1 MCWVS
6 HRPQF
11 RRRCPNQ
18 LGITTHSK
26 CHGPAKERHQ
36 RNPEERTQQQPCLG
50 WCRHS
55 SHRDSP
61 CPSSKRETA
70 VNQAKKGEK
79 LCRTNTS
86 KEEKRTGST
95 HGAQLHPISRTWRL
109 LQAQMQVGT
118 AAGQQRRQKQRA
130 RMGTSSSDQSVASVR
145 QGLEEQVKV
154 SPKEREDFQMLRQVQ
169 SYVWKGWRSSYKGH
183 SQRWIYREGDK
194 SKLGGH
200 VNATRSWK
208 GQERRPMRT
217 IKRIFQTQFFGP
229 RLPQLASTISAKSM
243 CSVVVHPVLKFCE
256 SMICQS

>member
-130 RMGTSSSDQSVASVR
+130 RMGTSSSDQSVCQARPGRTSEGVPKGKGGLPNAQASAELCVERVEELIQRTLTKMNLQRGR
-145 QGLEEQVKV
+145 QE
-154 SPKEREDFQMLRQVQ
+154 
-169 SYVWKGWRSSYKGH
+169 
-183 SQRWIYREGDK
+183 
-194 SKLGGH
+194 
-200 VNATRSWK
+200 
-208 GQERRPMRT
+208 
-217 IKRIFQTQFFGP
+217 
-229 RLPQLASTISAKSM
+229 
-243 CSVVVHPVLKFCE
+243 
-256 SMICQS
+256 